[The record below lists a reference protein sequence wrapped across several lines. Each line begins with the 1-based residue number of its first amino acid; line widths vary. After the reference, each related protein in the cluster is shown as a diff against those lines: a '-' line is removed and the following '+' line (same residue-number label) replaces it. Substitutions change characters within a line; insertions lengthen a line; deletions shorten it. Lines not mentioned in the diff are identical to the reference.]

1 MVMST
6 RRAQCLPRVASNTL
20 PTKEKE
26 DVLGML
32 GLCLSFPFR
41 FHFIFY
47 ALAFNPCRRIVH
59 HGTGS
64 AKLGFSAISL
74 TNHDVHAECVVA
86 LYILHV
92 R

>member
-47 ALAFNPCRRIVH
+47 ALAFNPCRKITAQALQSSGFRLSHLPISTFALDVSLH
-59 HGTGS
+59 STS
-64 AKLGFSAISL
+64 YMLGDS
-74 TNHDVHAECVVA
+74 
-86 LYILHV
+86 
-92 R
+92 